1 MLETSFTIMDNI
13 EKHFPLVW
21 SIARKYA
28 AYRGENSPDDSEAF
42 AEGLFFLAQAERT
55 YDPERGA
62 TFTTWAR
69 TCIDYGLKSWVR
81 LGRSR
86 RLCGETEMFDPADKP
101 ADSYQYDSL
110 EKLARCVDLFDGR
123 LRDIVAARLEGLTW
137 KEIGERCGCSK
148 QAAEQLFQRRIL
160 PRLQEMFC
168 VS

>member
-1 MLETSFTIMDNI
+1 MDNI

-21 SIARKYA
+21 SICRKYA

-42 AEGLFFLAQAERT
+42 AEGLFYLAQAERT
-55 YDPERGA
+55 FDPDRGA

-69 TCIDYGLKSWVR
+69 TCVDYGLKSWVR

-86 RLCGETEMFDPADKP
+86 QLNQFAEFDDPADKP

-110 EKLARCVDLFDGR
+110 AKLRSSVDLFDGR
-123 LRDIVAARLEGLTW
+123 DRSILAARLEGLTW

-160 PRLQEMFC
+160 PRLQEQFC

>member
-1 MLETSFTIMDNI
+1 MDNL
-13 EKHFPLVW
+13 EQHFPLVW

-55 YDPERGA
+55 YDPDRGA
-62 TFTTWAR
+62 SFTTWAR
-69 TCIDYGLKSWVR
+69 TCVDYGLKSWVR

-86 RLCGETEMFDPADKP
+86 QLAGSAEMLDPADKQV
-101 ADSYQYDSL
+101 DSYQYDSL
-110 EKLARCVDLFDGR
+110 EKLRLSVELFDGR
-123 LRDIVAARLEGLTW
+123 LRDIFEGRVNGLTW
-137 KEIGERCGCSK
+137 REIGERCGCSK

>member
-1 MLETSFTIMDNI
+1 MDNI

-21 SIARKYA
+21 SICRKYA

-42 AEGLFFLAQAERT
+42 AEGLYWLASAAKS
-55 YDPERGA
+55 YDPNRGVK
-62 TFTTWAR
+62 FTTYAFHVIRFGLIGWAKQR
-69 TCIDYGLKSWVR
+69 KTHR
-81 LGRSR
+81 LD
-86 RLCGETEMFDPADKP
+86 LLGEFDDPADKQ

-123 LRDIVAARLEGLTW
+123 LRDIVAGRLDGLTW
-137 KEIGERCGCSK
+137 KEIGIRCGCSK

-160 PRLQEMFC
+160 PRLQEQFC

>member
-1 MLETSFTIMDNI
+1 MENL

-62 TFTTWAR
+62 SFTTWAR
-69 TCIDYGLKSWVR
+69 TCIDYGLRSWVR

-86 RLCGETEMFDPADKP
+86 RLNQFDEYDDPADKP
-101 ADSYQYDSL
+101 ADSYQYDSV

-123 LRDIVAARLEGLTW
+123 LRDIFEGRVNGLTW
-137 KEIGERCGCSK
+137 QQIGERCGCSK

>member
-1 MLETSFTIMDNI
+1 MDNL

-28 AYRGENSPDDSEAF
+28 SYRGESHRDDSEAF

-55 YDPERGA
+55 FDPARGA
-62 TFTTWAR
+62 SFATWAR
-69 TCIDYGLKSWVR
+69 TQVDYGLKSWIR

-86 RLCGETEMFDPADKP
+86 QLAGSDEMLDPAGKP
-101 ADSYQYDSL
+101 EDSYPFDCV
-110 EKLARCVDLFDGR
+110 EKLWLCLDQPGLFAGR
-123 LRDIVAARLEGLTW
+123 DRSILEDRLNGLTW
-137 KEIGERCGCSK
+137 KEIGDRCGCSK

-160 PRLQEMFC
+160 PRLRSAFG